1 MDELLKKQEKGLIEF
16 TKSLIPGI
24 KEEVIGCRTPDIKEL
39 ARQMIKKNKHMSFL
53 KELPHKYH
61 EENLLHG
68 FILARLKTTQEE
80 LIELVNEF
88 LPYVTNWAVCDSMVK
103 RSKVFI
109 SNLDRLFEE
118 VKLWLKSNET
128 YKVRFGI
135 ITLMSYFLKDEY
147 IDQVLELV
155 SNIQTEEYYINM
167 ASSWLFA
174 TSLINYYDK
183 TLSLLEG
190 NKLNT
195 FVHNKTIQ
203 KANESYRITQTKKDY
218 LKSLK
223 IKKKG

>member
-1 MDELLKKQEKGLIEF
+1 MDELFKKQQKGLIEF

-24 KEEVIGCRTPDIKEL
+24 KEEVIGCRTPDIKDL
-39 ARQMIKKNKHMSFL
+39 ARQMIKKDKHMSFL
-53 KELPHKYH
+53 KNLPHKYH

-68 FILARLKTTQEE
+68 YILARIKTTQEE
-80 LIELVNEF
+80 LIGLVNEF
-88 LPYVTNWAVCDSMVK
+88 LPYVTNWSVCDSTVR
-103 RSKVFI
+103 RSKIFT

-118 VKLWLKSNET
+118 VKIWLKSNET
-128 YKVRFGI
+128 YIVRFGI
-135 ITLMSYFLKDEY
+135 ITLMSYFLIDEY
-147 IDQVLELV
+147 IDEVLKLV

-167 ASSWLFA
+167 ASAWLFA

-203 KANESYRITQTKKDY
+203 KAIESYRISQPKKDY
-218 LKSLK
+218 LKTLK

>member
-68 FILARLKTTQEE
+68 FILARFKTTQEE

-174 TSLINYYDK
+174 TALINYYDK
-183 TLSLLEG
+183 TLCLLEG

-218 LKSLK
+218 LKTLK